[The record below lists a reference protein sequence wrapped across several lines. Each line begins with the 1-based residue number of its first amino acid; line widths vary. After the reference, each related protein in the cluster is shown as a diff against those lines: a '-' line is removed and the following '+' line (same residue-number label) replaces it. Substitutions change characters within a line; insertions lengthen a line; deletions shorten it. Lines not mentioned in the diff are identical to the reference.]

1 MLTFDEPKHEYRWNG
16 AVVPHV
22 TGVIA
27 PFVNYSMV
35 PRDTLELARQKG
47 QHVHHMVELHA
58 QGKLDEDALPDWMR
72 PILAQWLKFV
82 ADTGFIVLATERRVY
97 HPQYQYAGTLDL
109 RGIMRNHAKYRGHGI
124 LDIKRSFM
132 AGPITGLQTAAY
144 AEADDLNPNP
154 PGWHE
159 RVAWRGALKLNEN
172 GPYRFE
178 PFEKKSDFSEF
189 LVCLTYARLQEKY
202 LGKVH

>member
-1 MLTFDEPKHEYRWNG
+1 MLAFDEAKHEYRWNG

-47 QHVHHMVELHA
+47 QHVHRMVELHA
-58 QGKLDEDALPDWMR
+58 QGKLDEDSLPDWMR

-97 HPQYQYAGTLDL
+97 HPQYDYAGTLDL

-144 AEADDLNPNP
+144 AEADDYDSHW
-154 PGWHE
+154 GG

-178 PFEKKSDFSEF
+178 PFEKKTDFTEF
-189 LVCLTYARLQEKY
+189 LVCLTYERLKRKY
-202 LGKVH
+202 L

>member
-1 MLTFDEPKHEYRWNG
+1 MLAFDEAKHEYRWDS

-22 TGVIA
+22 TGIIA

-47 QHVHHMVELHA
+47 QHVHRMVELHA

-82 ADTGFIVLATERRVY
+82 ADTGFIVLASERRVY
-97 HPQYQYAGTLDL
+97 HEAYQYAGTLDL
-109 RGIMRNHAKYRGHGI
+109 RGFMRNHPKYRGPGI

-132 AGPITGLQTAAY
+132 AGGVTGLQTAAY
-144 AEADDLNPNP
+144 AEADDAGREWDTP
-154 PGWHE
+154 
-159 RVAWRGALKLNEN
+159 VAWRGALKLNEN

-189 LVCLTYARLQEKY
+189 LVCLTYQRLKEKY
-202 LGKVH
+202 L

>member
-1 MLTFDEPKHEYRWNG
+1 MLAFDEAKHEYRWNG

-47 QHVHHMVELHA
+47 QHVHRMVELHA
-58 QGKLDEDALPDWMR
+58 QGKLDEDSLPDWMR

-97 HPQYQYAGTLDL
+97 HPQYDYAGTLDL

-144 AEADDLNPNP
+144 AEADDINPDP

-189 LVCLTYARLQEKY
+189 LVCLTYQRLKEKY
-202 LGKVH
+202 TS